1 MKKHLVHLPFAAV
14 ALAVLGIYA
23 CAEAPPKIAS
33 IPSSGLALRVYTFGA
48 AAEDARRAF
57 QAVKENNKSFS
68 VVREGGD
75 GEVLLGLDNDSPKC
89 VAPTGLCSFKISYRI
104 RDNNGVILQAA
115 TTSVTATSEHCAD
128 LCSKAL
134 NNVAVKVVE
143 AASAVLKPGGV
154 SSEASLDGMTL
165 DASDPDATSLG
176 LPLDAAVVPEAS
188 APTAHGPKSNAKKD
202 AGPVEA
208 PSKPEP
214 AICAIGHGLHL
225 PSDEAERRAA
235 QVEVLKRL
243 SILEQDEYDCLRK
256 AYLDRL

>member
-1 MKKHLVHLPFAAV
+1 LPFAAV
-14 ALAVLGIYA
+14 TLAVVGIYA
-23 CAEAPPKIAS
+23 CAEAPPKIAA
-33 IPSSGLALRVYTFGA
+33 IPSGGLAIRVYTFGA
-48 AAEDARRAF
+48 SAEDARRSF
-57 QAVKENNKSFS
+57 QAVKENNKTFS

-104 RDNNGVILQAA
+104 RDNNGVVLQAM
-115 TTSVTATSEHCAD
+115 TTSVTATSEHCSD

-143 AASAVLKPGGV
+143 AASAVLKSGSASGD
-154 SSEASLDGMTL
+154 ASLDAMVDGSDL
-165 DASDPDATSLG
+165 DASTPV
-176 LPLDAAVVPEAS
+176 DAAVVVDA
-188 APTAHGPKSNAKKD
+188 APSTAHAKPAAKKD
-202 AGPVEA
+202 AGSPELA
-208 PSKPEP
+208 SKAEP
-214 AICAIGHGLHL
+214 AICAVGHGLHL

-243 SILEQDEYDCLRK
+243 SIIEQDEYDCLRK

>member
-1 MKKHLVHLPFAAV
+1 MRKHLAHLPFAAV
-14 ALAVLGIYA
+14 ALAVVGIYA
-23 CAEAPPKIAS
+23 CAEAPPKIAA
-33 IPSSGLALRVYTFGA
+33 IPSGGLAIRLYTFGA
-48 AAEDARRAF
+48 AAEDARRSF
-57 QAVKENNKSFS
+57 QAVKENNKTFS

-104 RDNNGVILQAA
+104 KDNNGVVLQAM
-115 TTSVTATSEHCAD
+115 TTSVTATSEHCSD

-143 AASAVLKPGGV
+143 AASAVLKSGSASGD
-154 SSEASLDGMTL
+154 ASLDAMLDGSDL
-165 DASDPDATSLG
+165 DASSVPATVDAAIAPDAA
-176 LPLDAAVVPEAS
+176 P
-188 APTAHGPKSNAKKD
+188 PTAHGKPAAKKD
-202 AGPVEA
+202 AGSPEVA
-208 PSKPEP
+208 SKAEP
-214 AICAIGHGLHL
+214 AICAVGHGLHL

-243 SILEQDEYDCLRK
+243 SIIDQDEYDCLRK

>member
-1 MKKHLVHLPFAAV
+1 MRKRFAHLPFAAV
-14 ALAVLGIYA
+14 ALAVLGVYA
-23 CAEAPPKIAS
+23 CGEAPPKIAA
-33 IPSSGLALRVYTFGA
+33 IPSGGLALRVYTFGA
-48 AAEDARRAF
+48 SAEDARHAF

-75 GEVLLGLDNDSPKC
+75 GEVLVGLDNDSPKC

-104 RDNNGVILQAA
+104 RDNNGVVLQAA

-143 AASAVLKPGGV
+143 AASAVLKSGSASGDGSVAAMPDGG
-154 SSEASLDGMTL
+154 DL
-165 DASDPDATSLG
+165 DATAAAIDAALVPDAT
-176 LPLDAAVVPEAS
+176 PAAHATKPAS
-188 APTAHGPKSNAKKD
+188 KKD
-202 AGPVEA
+202 AGPE
-208 PSKPEP
+208 PEP

>member
-1 MKKHLVHLPFAAV
+1 MRKRFVHLPFAVV
-14 ALAVLGIYA
+14 ALAVAGIYA
-23 CAEAPPKIAS
+23 CGEAPPKIAA
-33 IPSSGLALRVYTFGA
+33 IPAGGLALRVYTFGA
-48 AAEDARRAF
+48 SAEDARRAF
-57 QAVKENNKSFS
+57 QAVKENNKTFS

-75 GEVLLGLDNDSPKC
+75 GEVLIGLDNDSPKC

-104 RDNNGVILQAA
+104 RDNNGVIVQAT
-115 TTSVTATSEHCAD
+115 TTSVTATSEHCSD

-143 AASAVLKPGGV
+143 AASAVLKSGSA
-154 SSEASLDGMTL
+154 SS
-165 DASDPDATSLG
+165 DASVDAPPDAGDPNATAL
-176 LPLDAAVVPEAS
+176 LIDAAVVPDAT
-188 APTAHGPKSNAKKD
+188 APTTAHGPKPATKKD
-202 AGPVEA
+202 AGAAAEPA
-208 PSKPEP
+208 KPEP

-243 SILEQDEYDCLRK
+243 NIIDQDEYDCLRK